1 VPQSI
6 PQGLTPEH
14 VLQALADL
22 DAGAE
27 HPFGP
32 PTGYELLH
40 EGRRYAPKAV
50 IGLAFRHARGRL
62 LRPDEFSGGEAPGQA
77 NHVLR
82 QLGFTVVKKA
92 PGVDDEGPAGKDGT
106 EQEVGRLVA
115 DYFAMLEAELL
126 GKPYSKAEHRRG
138 LAPHLQARSD
148 GSIEFKH
155 QNLSAVLVELGLPYI
170 EGYKPRF
177 NYQALLAR
185 EVDAFLDRHPGLLAK
200 LADAPAVNPDQ
211 GPKQEGVTLDRIKE
225 EPPERVVTARPPAKP
240 WLSRKGR
247 RIDFAE
253 RDAAN
258 RRLGKLGEAF
268 VVWLERQ
275 HLLGRGRDDLAAKV
289 AWVSETVGDGLGY
302 DVRSVEEADESEK
315 LIEVK
320 TIGLGKYTPF
330 YVTSV
335 EVRCS
340 EDVGERFYLYRVF
353 DFGRSPRLYVLRGPL
368 RETCHL
374 EPALYRATAGGEVS
388 GGL

>member
-14 VLQALADL
+14 VLKALADL

-32 PTGYELLH
+32 PTGYELLY
-40 EGRRYAPKAV
+40 GGQRYAPKAV
-50 IGLAFRHARGRL
+50 IGLAFRHARGHL

-82 QLGFTVVKKA
+82 QLGFTVVKKT
-92 PGVDDEGPAGKDGT
+92 PGADDEGQAGKDWT
-106 EQEVGRLVA
+106 EREVGLLVA

-126 GKPYSKAEHRRG
+126 SKPYSKAEHRRG

-155 QNLSAVLVELGLPYI
+155 QNLSAVLVDLGLPYI

-185 EVDAFLDRHPGLLAK
+185 EVEAFLDRHPDLLAK
-200 LADAPAVNPDQ
+200 LADAPTVNPDREP
-211 GPKQEGVTLDRIKE
+211 GTEGVTLDRITE
-225 EPPERVVTARPPAKP
+225 EPPERVVAARPPAKP
-240 WLSRKGR
+240 WRSRKGR

-275 HLLGRGRDDLAAKV
+275 HLLGCGRDDLAAKV
-289 AWVSETVGDGLGY
+289 EWCRR
-302 DVRSVEEADESEK
+302 RSAMGWGTTCCPSRRW
-315 LIEVK
+315 
-320 TIGLGKYTPF
+320 
-330 YVTSV
+330 TS
-335 EVRCS
+335 
-340 EDVGERFYLYRVF
+340 L
-353 DFGRSPRLYVLRGPL
+353 RS
-368 RETCHL
+368 
-374 EPALYRATAGGEVS
+374 
-388 GGL
+388 